1 MKSWPGYYRLKDLRV
16 GEVFKKSPTARK
28 VYVRGHYE
36 PIDKVYYFSDTEDMN
51 REGFAKGTTRVYTGF
66 TY

>member
-1 MKSWPGYYRLKDLRV
+1 MKSWPGYYQLKSLKK
-16 GEVFKKSPTARK
+16 GEFFKKTQTARK

-36 PIDKVYYFSDTEDMN
+36 PIDKVYYFSDAEDMN
-51 REGFAKGTTRVYTGF
+51 REGFAKGKTRVYTGF